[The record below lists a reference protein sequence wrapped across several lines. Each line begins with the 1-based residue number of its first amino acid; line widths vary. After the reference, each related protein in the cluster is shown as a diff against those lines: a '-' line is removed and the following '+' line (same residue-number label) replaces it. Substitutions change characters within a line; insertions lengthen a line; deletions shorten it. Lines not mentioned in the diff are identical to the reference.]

1 MEAVNS
7 VLGAITPIMLIFA
20 GIFLSCRLGFFHILH
35 PVRLIRA
42 IIKKP
47 ARGGV
52 SPFRSVT
59 LALSGTLGVG
69 NIVGVAG
76 AIALGGFGA
85 VFWMWVSAVC
95 AAVLKYGEIAL
106 ALSHRRMGREGPYGG
121 APYYIADFFAAR
133 SLPRLGWCVGA
144 IFAAVCAAEVLSTGC
159 GIQINAAAQAM
170 ERGLGVSPIFVGIF
184 AAALTLYASRGGAET
199 VSRLTVV
206 LIPVLSLAYV
216 LMSGAVIALKWS
228 AIPAAFAAVLED
240 AFSAESL
247 LGGAFGFFSS
257 RALRFGAMRGLLSNE
272 AGCGTAPFAHAL
284 SSTNDPAEQGAWGI
298 LEVIFDTLVLC
309 TVTAAVIIV
318 SYDEVSAYAGEPIT
332 MAIKA
337 YSGVLGEWAEVILSL
352 SVAAFGIATVV
363 CCAHYGRECV
373 RFLCRGRGTRVLFAL
388 WLGVY
393 CAAAVVGAVGG
404 GQMLW
409 AISDMS
415 LGIMTAIN
423 LPIIC
428 AFSGELAAVTKE
440 RFNNSDKNSLT
451 KIIDRSRR
459 KW

>member
-7 VLGAITPIMLIFA
+7 VLGAFTPIMLISV
-20 GIFLSCRLGFFHILH
+20 GIFLSFRLGFFHIFH
-35 PVRLIRA
+35 PIRLIRT
-42 IIKKP
+42 IVKRP
-47 ARGGV
+47 AQGGV

-69 NIVGVAG
+69 NIAGVAG

-85 VFWMWVSAVC
+85 VFWMWVSAAC

-106 ALSHRRMGREGPYGG
+106 ALSHRRRGRDGPYGG
-121 APYYIADFFAAR
+121 APYYIRDLFAAK

-144 IFAAVCAAEVLSTGC
+144 VFSAVCAVEVLSTGC

-170 ERGLGVSPIFVGIF
+170 EHGLGISPALVGIF

-206 LIPVLSLAYV
+206 LIPVLSLGYV
-216 LMSGAVIALKWS
+216 LMSVAFIVLKWS
-228 AIPAAFAAVLED
+228 AIPAAFAAVFKD
-240 AFSAESL
+240 AFGAGSL
-247 LGGAFGFFSS
+247 IGGAFGFASS

-272 AGCGTAPFAHAL
+272 AGCGTAPFAHAG
-284 SSTNDPAEQGAWGI
+284 SNTDDPTEQGIWGI
-298 LEVIFDTLVLC
+298 VEVVFDTLVLC
-309 TVTAAVIIV
+309 TVTALVIIV
-318 SYDEVSAYAGEPIT
+318 SYDEASVYSGEPIT

-337 YSGVLGEWAEVILSL
+337 YSSVLGEWSEVVLSL

-373 RFLCRGRGTRVLFAL
+373 RFLCHGQCTRVLFAL

-393 CAAAVVGAVGG
+393 CAAAIMGAMGSG
-404 GQMLW
+404 KTLW
-409 AISDMS
+409 ALSDMS
-415 LGIMTAIN
+415 LSIMTAIN
-423 LPIIC
+423 LPVIC
-428 AFSGELAAVTKE
+428 AFSGELARMTEE
-440 RFNNSDKNSLT
+440 RFNKSVINSLT
-451 KIIDRSRR
+451 KSIDRSCR